1 MIFSEMVGSSALY
14 LYGSSGKVY
23 FFEVVTVVAMGAE
36 QGGLDKKLGLGID
49 RVGKNEK
56 GQWVVPS
63 PAKFYFEKGLDV
75 KYAM

>member
-1 MIFSEMVGSSALY
+1 MVGSSALY

-49 RVGKNEK
+49 RVKEEK
-56 GQWVVPS
+56 VQWLVPS
-63 PAKFYFEKGLDV
+63 PASFYFEKGLD
-75 KYAM
+75 K